1 MIKIYANSPD
11 NYYISTIQID
21 PKFIAGW
28 YYFDVCGGFKNL
40 AIMTSFGKTFSL
52 FGVPT
57 GELKTEWDLDVG
69 KKRVDAFNHN
79 MKVLES
85 ICV

>member
-1 MIKIYANSPD
+1 
-11 NYYISTIQID
+11 
-21 PKFIAGW
+21 
-28 YYFDVCGGFKNL
+28 
-40 AIMTSFGKTFSL
+40 MTSFGKTFSL